1 MTRHD
6 ESEARVT
13 QTAVTP
19 SQIEMRRAPAA
30 TCVPA
35 GGELRAARDPH
46 AARIPLARLPAPVF
60 GWSTN
65 GETLA
70 TLLAPARQCRAAPD
84 RFHPRAESM
93 LIDAPP
99 IARPVRRTHKFPRV
113 RPGKLPGSR
122 RAGQG

>member
-6 ESEARVT
+6 ESETRVT

-19 SQIEMRRAPAA
+19 GEIEMRRAPAA

-60 GWSTN
+60 GWRTN

-70 TLLAPARQCRAAPD
+70 TLLAPARQGGAAPNS
-84 RFHPRAESM
+84 FHPCAKSM

-99 IARPVRRTHKFPRV
+99 FARPICRAHKFPRA
-113 RPGKLPGSR
+113 RRGKLPGL
-122 RAGQG
+122 

>member
-60 GWSTN
+60 GWRTN

-70 TLLAPARQCRAAPD
+70 TLLAPARQGGAAPNSL
-84 RFHPRAESM
+84 HPRAKSL
-93 LIDAPP
+93 LIVPPP
-99 IARPVRRTHKFPRV
+99 IARAA
-113 RPGKLPGSR
+113 
-122 RAGQG
+122 RAA

>member
-1 MTRHD
+1 MTRND
-6 ESEARVT
+6 ESETRVT
-13 QTAVTP
+13 QGAVTP
-19 SQIEMRRAPAA
+19 GQIEMLCAPAA
-30 TCVPA
+30 PSRPA
-35 GGELRAARDPH
+35 GSEVRAARDAH

-60 GWSTN
+60 GWRTN

-70 TLLAPARQCRAAPD
+70 TLLAPARQCGAAPH

-99 IARPVRRTHKFPRV
+99 IARPIRRTHKFPRV

-122 RAGQG
+122 RTGQG